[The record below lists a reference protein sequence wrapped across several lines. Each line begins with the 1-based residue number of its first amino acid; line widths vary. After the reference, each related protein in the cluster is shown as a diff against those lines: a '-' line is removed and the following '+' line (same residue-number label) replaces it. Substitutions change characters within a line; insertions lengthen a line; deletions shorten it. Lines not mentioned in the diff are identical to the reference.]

1 MLVIAI
7 LIIIGLGIQAFR
19 LKAQRDNKHFLA
31 CRYKE
36 LCIYA
41 VENSTNKH
49 SILDYY
55 AGCVEDENLPPF
67 CKALF
72 LDEAVNNVLNRFKE
86 DLLDEEGLNIHNYSV
101 D

>member
-19 LKAQRDNKHFLA
+19 LKTQRDNKHFLA

-41 VENSTNKH
+41 VENSANKH

-67 CKALF
+67 FNALF
-72 LDEAVNNVLNRFKE
+72 LDEAVNNVLSRFKE

>member
-19 LKAQRDNKHFLA
+19 LKTQRDNKHFLA

-41 VENSTNKH
+41 VENSANKH

-67 CKALF
+67 RKALF
-72 LDEAVNNVLNRFKE
+72 LDEAVNNVLSRFKE
-86 DLLDEEGLNIHNYSV
+86 DLQKNIVNEIGRAHV
-101 D
+101 

>member
-19 LKAQRDNKHFLA
+19 LKTQRDNKHFLA

-41 VENSTNKH
+41 VENSANKH

-55 AGCVEDENLPPF
+55 AGCVEDKNLPPF

-72 LDEAVNNVLNRFKE
+72 LDEAVNNVLSRFKE